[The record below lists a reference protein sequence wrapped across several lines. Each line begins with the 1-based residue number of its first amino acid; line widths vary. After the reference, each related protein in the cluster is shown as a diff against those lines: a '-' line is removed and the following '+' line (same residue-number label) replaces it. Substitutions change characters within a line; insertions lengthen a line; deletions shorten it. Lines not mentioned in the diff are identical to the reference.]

1 MIRDKR
7 GITLASLVATI
18 VIILIISTTVV
29 LNLNTGEENK
39 NYRKMCAD
47 IESLKDQ
54 TLIYYK
60 NYGVVP
66 KGETLI
72 DASNIPEASEETGNF
87 YNIDLGQFSNL
98 TLNFGTGEDDDT
110 YIINENSLNIYYL
123 RGIELN
129 GDIVHTKE

>member
-1 MIRDKR
+1 MIKNQK

-18 VIILIISTTVV
+18 VIILIISTTVI
-29 LNLNTGEENK
+29 LNLNTGEDAK

-60 NYGVVP
+60 NFGVAP

-72 DASNIPEASEETGNF
+72 DASDIPEASGETGNF

-98 TLNFGTGEDDDT
+98 TLNFGTGEDDDM

-123 RGIELN
+123 RGIELD
-129 GDIVHTKE
+129 GELVHTKE